1 MDRGQ
6 HNHSFGLRSTTNK
19 YKLSSAVG
27 SVMSKEAIASRKNL
41 EKQDI

>member
-6 HNHSFGLRSTTNK
+6 HNHSLVLKSITNK
-19 YKLSSAVG
+19 YRLSSAVG
-27 SVMSKEAIASRKNL
+27 VAMSKEAIASRKNL